1 MPNGDFQTWVSGLQ
15 HMQTWATGLHHA
27 QTWVTGLQNASV
39 GVCERLR
46 FRCAHAVCGL
56 PPRAGALSALSGQG
70 KHETGRVD
78 SPGRWGGVPR
88 GRRRLAY
95 PLFERSRTRNVC
107 GGFCAAAALT
117 EMNRSDS
124 FDICM
129 ETTTLHAYI
138 EGRPTNLL
146 RKSCSCAEPDQRQKL
161 RTRALHDENV
171 RGGQVQ
177 P

>member
-1 MPNGDFQTWVSGLQ
+1 MTPTRNWSTSSWDP
-15 HMQTWATGLHHA
+15 HPDIA
-27 QTWVTGLQNASV
+27 
-39 GVCERLR
+39 
-46 FRCAHAVCGL
+46 
-56 PPRAGALSALSGQG
+56 
-70 KHETGRVD
+70 
-78 SPGRWGGVPR
+78 
-88 GRRRLAY
+88 RRRLAY

-146 RKSCSCAEPDQRQKL
+146 RKSCSSAAAQNLISDKRCGRERFTMRMCAAAKYSRKGAVVGLYTQHGPPPCSRMPPKSCVHSEASKSDAVALQKKVAA
-161 RTRALHDENV
+161 TAV
-171 RGGQVQ
+171 YVMCICYS
-177 P
+177 

>member
-1 MPNGDFQTWVSGLQ
+1 MTVPRPTPLPVMLPQPPLA
-15 HMQTWATGLHHA
+15 M
-27 QTWVTGLQNASV
+27 VTP
-39 GVCERLR
+39 
-46 FRCAHAVCGL
+46 AVCMGSHPDPYRRNVTFCITLALGL
-56 PPRAGALSALSGQG
+56 ARSCSLHLPRYRY
-70 KHETGRVD
+70 T
-78 SPGRWGGVPR
+78 
-88 GRRRLAY
+88 RRRLAY